1 MVAHGT
7 STPQNRTTESMILN
21 ETAKVFDIDKW
32 IIAAN
37 KCYVGHPLSPA
48 SGDQL
53 AMVLG
58 SFNQGIIPGIATIDE
73 VAEDVNDSNLNIR
86 QQHHEVGRDGMDVAF
101 INSKGFGGNN
111 ATGSVMAP
119 HIVES
124 MLEKRV
130 GRKAFNE
137 YLARNEKTKEKAEQY
152 DQSVL
157 SGEAK
162 PTYLFDHN
170 VLTDSDVSYTKE
182 EIRLPGFDRP
192 VKLPVDSEY
201 SDWLGD

>member
-32 IIAAN
+32 IVAAN

-86 QQHHEVGRDGMDVAF
+86 QQHHEVGRDAMDMAF

-130 GRKAFNE
+130 GRKAFNA
-137 YLARNEKTKEKAEQY
+137 YLARNEKTKEKAEP
-152 DQSVL
+152 S
-157 SGEAK
+157 SNNICASRRIARAMAMRC
-162 PTYLFDHN
+162 F
-170 VLTDSDVSYTKE
+170 
-182 EIRLPGFDRP
+182 
-192 VKLPVDSEY
+192 
-201 SDWLGD
+201 